1 MAKKRPI
8 IPKQVKVLEREA
20 KAKAEKKK

>member
-8 IPKQVKVLEREA
+8 IPKQVKVLENEA
-20 KAKAEKKK
+20 KAKAKKK

>member
-8 IPKQVKVLEREA
+8 IPKQVKVLEN
-20 KAKAEKKK
+20 EKKAQAKK